1 MSSVYIYRI
10 LKVQIFI
17 DYCVIQG
24 LDRNKNDHTSNLNG
38 ENNCELSK
46 RCIQKYTEIVTA

>member
-24 LDRNKNDHTSNLNG
+24 LDRDKNDHTSNLNG